1 MLNFLAKQEEGKK
14 AAEKQKQI
22 EKEKLIQLRLQ
33 NHGGKVSYLHFFF
46 KYLLYFQATKKLG
59 KHFGINPID
68 LQIRYGHDHTHVE
81 RLQKQ
86 QWREEE
92 ELDSLKSQYTGGV
105 YKAIQEKN
113 RKLQEVS
120 RYRVNYFILL

>member
-1 MLNFLAKQEEGKK
+1 M
-14 AAEKQKQI
+14 
-22 EKEKLIQLRLQ
+22 
-33 NHGGKVSYLHFFF
+33 V
-46 KYLLYFQATKKLG
+46 YFQATKKLG

-68 LQIRYGHDHTHVE
+68 LQIRYGNDHTHVE

-120 RYRVNYFILL
+120 RYIE